1 VVHERM
7 NDDAYAFT
15 DRLFMAL
22 VVTFAM
28 IASAAHMIGLC

>member
-1 VVHERM
+1 VVHERL

-15 DRLFMAL
+15 DRLFVSL
-22 VVTFAM
+22 VVTFGV